1 MENLPLYISLIF
13 GLTTLLTV
21 FIFFKATNNSVI
33 TLVILL
39 AWLALQGF
47 LSVTGFYTVTSG
59 LPPRFILLGLPALIF
74 IISLF
79 TTTKGRKYIDNLNI
93 KTLTILHIIRIPVE
107 IVLFLLFINKVVPKL
122 MTFEGRNFDIVAG
135 LTAPLIF
142 YFGFIKKQLSKTV
155 VLLWNFIC
163 IGLLLNIVVIA
174 VLSAPFPVQQLAFDQ
189 PNIAI
194 LYFPF
199 TWLPCCVVPLVLLS
213 HLTTIRQLLNNRKK

>member
-1 MENLPLYISLIF
+1 MENLPVYISLIF
-13 GLTTLLTV
+13 GLTTILTV
-21 FIFFKATNNSVI
+21 FIFFKAANNSVA
-33 TLVILL
+33 TLLILL

-74 IISLF
+74 ITGLF
-79 TTTKGRKYIDNLNI
+79 ATAKGRKYIDNLNI
-93 KTLTILHIIRIPVE
+93 KTLTILHTIRIPVE
-107 IVLFLLFINKVVPKL
+107 IVLLLLFINKVVPKL
-122 MTFEGRNFDIVAG
+122 MTFEGRNFDIIAG
-135 LTAPLIF
+135 LTAPVIF
-142 YFGFIKKQLSKTV
+142 YFGFIKKQFSKTV
-155 VLLWNFIC
+155 ILLWNFIC

-174 VLSAPFPVQQLAFDQ
+174 VLSAPFPIQQLAFDQ

-213 HLTTIRQLLNNRKK
+213 HLATIRQVLNNQKK